1 MRPVGQATLVW
12 SGAKTLRANAHVCD
26 LEKEQAQESRLS
38 PEYKDIHVS
47 HAKLTW
53 HGNAKC

>member
-12 SGAKTLRANAHVCD
+12 SGAKILRANAHVCD

-38 PEYKDIHVS
+38 PEYQDIHVS